1 VDIKKNISDNHKLMA
16 QFLKIVRTFFYAFF
30 LFTVFTG
37 CGNEQEKDTGD
48 NGTIYISADESF
60 KPVID
65 SQIQVYEARH
75 PGKKIIPLYKPE
87 SACIKDLMVDSIRL
101 VIITRKFSPDEEN
114 AIVDSFKVGPKFRVV
129 AKDAVAVIVN
139 PKAPDSLFTMNELKD
154 VLQGRFKKDLIPI
167 FDATRAT
174 STVRFIIDSVLH
186 GDSLTSKARGVSSSE
201 GVIDYV
207 SKTPGAIGFVG
218 VSWVGNHEDT
228 MQTSFLK
235 KVKIAQLESTD
246 TKGNYVLPV
255 QANIYY
261 RRYPMIRDVVSI
273 LKERNSDGLG
283 HSFASFLSNEIGQK
297 IFWRAYLIPALQ
309 NFSRRSVSAEE

>member
-1 VDIKKNISDNHKLMA
+1 MLPVIK
-16 QFLKIVRTFFYAFF
+16 FCRTFFYAVC
-30 LFTVFTG
+30 LFIACNS
-37 CGNEQEKDTGD
+37 CGNDQEAASKD
-48 NGTIYISADESF
+48 NETIYISADESF

-75 PGKKIIPLYKPE
+75 PGTKIIPQYKPE
-87 SACIKDLMVDSIRL
+87 AACIKDLMIDSIRL
-101 VIITRKFSPDEEN
+101 VIITRKFLPEEES
-114 AIVDSFKVGPKFRVV
+114 AIVDSFKLAPHYKVI

-139 PKAPDSLFTMNELKD
+139 PKAPDSLFTMDELKQ
-154 VLQGRFKKDLIPI
+154 VLQGRFKKNLIPV

-186 GDSLTSKARGVSSSE
+186 GDTLTSKARGANSSE

-207 SKTPGAIGFVG
+207 SKTQDAIGFVG

-228 MQTSFLK
+228 MQISFLK

-246 TKGNYVLPV
+246 TRGNYVLPV

-273 LKERNSDGLG
+273 LKEKNNGLG
-283 HSFASFLSNEIGQK
+283 HSFASFLSGEIGQK

-309 NFSRRSVSAEE
+309 NFGRRIVSAEE

>member
-1 VDIKKNISDNHKLMA
+1 MLMRTVIN
-16 QFLKIVRTFFYAFF
+16 FCRTFF
-30 LFTVFTG
+30 FTVCLVKVFTG
-37 CGNEQEKDTGD
+37 CGNGQQADTGD

-75 PGKKIIPLYKPE
+75 PGTKIIPLYKPE
-87 SACIKDLMVDSIRL
+87 AACIKDLMVDSIRL
-101 VIITRKFSPDEEN
+101 VIITRKFLPEEEN
-114 AIVDSFKVGPKFRVV
+114 AIVDSFKLAPHARVV

-139 PKAPDSLFTMNELKD
+139 PQAPDSLFTMDELKE
-154 VLQGRFKKDLIPI
+154 VLQGRFNKNLIPV

-174 STVRFIIDSVLH
+174 STVRFIIDSILH
-186 GDSLTSKARGVSSSE
+186 GDTLTSKARAANSSE

-207 SKTPGAIGFVG
+207 SKTQGAVGFVG

-228 MQTSFLK
+228 MQISFLK

-246 TKGNYVLPV
+246 TKGSYVLPV

-273 LKERNSDGLG
+273 LKEKNNGLG
-283 HSFASFLSNEIGQK
+283 HSFASFLSGEIGQK

-309 NFSRRSVSAEE
+309 NLGRRVVSSEE

>member
-1 VDIKKNISDNHKLMA
+1 MLPVTKFYK
-16 QFLKIVRTFFYAFF
+16 TFFYAVC
-30 LFTVFTG
+30 LFIICNS
-37 CGNEQEKDTGD
+37 CGNDQEAASKD
-48 NGTIYISADESF
+48 NETIYISADESF

-75 PGKKIIPLYKPE
+75 PGTKIIPQYKPE
-87 SACIKDLMVDSIRL
+87 AACIKDLMVDSIRL
-101 VIITRKFSPDEEN
+101 VIITRKFLPEEEN
-114 AIVDSFKVGPKFRVV
+114 AIVDSFKLAPHYKVI

-139 PKAPDSLFTMNELKD
+139 PQAPDSLFTMDELKE
-154 VLQGRFKKDLIPI
+154 VLQGKFKKNLIPV

-174 STVRFIIDSVLH
+174 STVRFIIDSILH
-186 GDSLTSKARGVSSSE
+186 GDALTSKARGANSSE

-207 SKTPGAIGFVG
+207 SKTQDAIGFVG

-228 MQTSFLK
+228 MQISFLK

-261 RRYPMIRDVVSI
+261 RRYPMIRDIVSI
-273 LKERNSDGLG
+273 LKEKNNGLG
-283 HSFASFLSNEIGQK
+283 HSFASFLSGEIGQK

-309 NFSRRSVSAEE
+309 DFGRRVVSAEE

>member
-1 VDIKKNISDNHKLMA
+1 MLPVTK
-16 QFLKIVRTFFYAFF
+16 FCRTFFYAVCLF
-30 LFTVFTG
+30 LSCNS
-37 CGNEQEKDTGD
+37 CGNDKETDSKEVE
-48 NGTIYISADESF
+48 TIYISADESF

-75 PGKKIIPLYKPE
+75 PGTKIIPLYKPE
-87 SACIKDLMVDSIRL
+87 AACIKDLMVDSIKL
-101 VIITRKFSPDEEN
+101 VIITRKFLPEEEN
-114 AIVDSFKVGPKFRVV
+114 AIVDSFKLAPHYRII

-139 PKAPDSLFTMNELKD
+139 PQAPDSLFTMDELKE
-154 VLQGRFKKDLIPI
+154 VLQGRFKKNLIPV

-174 STVRFIIDSVLH
+174 STVRFIIDSLLH
-186 GDSLTSKARGVSSSE
+186 GDELTSKARGANSSE

-207 SKTPGAIGFVG
+207 SKTQDAIGFVG

-228 MQTSFLK
+228 MQISFLK

-246 TKGNYVLPV
+246 TRGSYVLPV

-273 LKERNSDGLG
+273 LKEKNNGLG
-283 HSFASFLSNEIGQK
+283 HSFASFLSGEIGQK

-309 NFSRRSVSAEE
+309 NLGRRIVSAEE

>member
-1 VDIKKNISDNHKLMA
+1 MLPVIK
-16 QFLKIVRTFFYAFF
+16 FCRTFFYAVC
-30 LFTVFTG
+30 LFVACNS
-37 CGNEQEKDTGD
+37 CGNDQETNSKEVE
-48 NGTIYISADESF
+48 TIYISADESF

-75 PGKKIIPLYKPE
+75 PGTKIIPLYKPE
-87 SACIKDLMVDSIRL
+87 AACIKDFMVDSIKL
-101 VIITRKFSPDEEN
+101 VIITRKFLPEEEN
-114 AIVDSFKVGPKFRVV
+114 AIVDSFKLAPHYRVI

-139 PKAPDSLFTMNELKD
+139 PQAPDSLFTMDELKE
-154 VLQGRFKKDLIPI
+154 VLQGRFKKNLIPV

-174 STVRFIIDSVLH
+174 STVRFIIDSLLH
-186 GDSLTSKARGVSSSE
+186 GDELTSKARGANSSE

-207 SKTPGAIGFVG
+207 SKNQDAIGFVG

-228 MQTSFLK
+228 MQISFLK

-246 TKGNYVLPV
+246 TRGSYVLPV

-273 LKERNSDGLG
+273 LKEKNNGLG
-283 HSFASFLSNEIGQK
+283 HSFASFLSGEIGQK

-309 NFSRRSVSAEE
+309 NLGRRIVSAEE

>member
-1 VDIKKNISDNHKLMA
+1 MNRVINSC
-16 QFLKIVRTFFYAFF
+16 RTFFYAFF
-30 LFTVFTG
+30 LFIAFTG

-75 PGKKIIPLYKPE
+75 PGTKIIPLYKSE
-87 SACIKDLMVDSIRL
+87 AACIKDLMVDSIRV
-101 VIITRKFSPDEEN
+101 VIITRRFLPEEEN
-114 AIVDSFKVGPKFRVV
+114 AIVDSFKVAPHSMIV
-129 AKDAVAVIVN
+129 ARDAVAVIVN
-139 PKAPDSLFTMNELKD
+139 PKAPDSLFTMDELKD
-154 VLQGRFKKDLIPI
+154 VLQGRFRKNLIPV

-186 GDSLTSKARGVSSSE
+186 GDTLTSKARGASSSE

-207 SKTPGAIGFVG
+207 SKTPDAIGFVG

-228 MQTSFLK
+228 MQISFLK

-246 TKGNYVLPV
+246 IKGNYVLPV

-261 RRYPMIRDVVSI
+261 RRYPMIRDVVTI
-273 LKERNSDGLG
+273 MKERNSDGLG
-283 HSFASFLSNEIGQK
+283 HHFASFLSNEIGQK
-297 IFWRAYLIPALQ
+297 IFWRAYLIPAQQ
-309 NFSRRSVSAEE
+309 NLSRRPVSSEE